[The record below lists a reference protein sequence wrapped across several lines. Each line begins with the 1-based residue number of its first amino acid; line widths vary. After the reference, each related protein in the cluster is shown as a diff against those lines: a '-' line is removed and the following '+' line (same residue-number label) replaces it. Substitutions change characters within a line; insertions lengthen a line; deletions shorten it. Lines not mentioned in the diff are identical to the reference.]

1 MARKTIPFRNTGFGF
16 ASKMKYELRAAI
28 AFRRGNGAL
37 RFPEA
42 RNKVKV
48 HKYFERL
55 AVVSVFA
62 AFAVGAH
69 AAQLD
74 TDARTAIP
82 SDVQQ
87 IIVVDYR
94 AMQNS
99 PAAMDLKSRI
109 LPPELKQL
117 EEALKVSG
125 FNENHDVDELA
136 FAAFRAGGSE
146 QGVRTVGI
154 AQGQF
159 SLPDIMA
166 SFKKKKIKAKLI
178 RTNQLYPMGGSG
190 MTVVFLNPTTMV
202 FGSSDALRSALD
214 ARDGLAPNFL
224 TNQSMVDE
232 MAQVDSQPVWSILD
246 QKGTQF
252 MMKGLLGQASQLTD
266 YDQIKKR
273 LLGSHYTM
281 NFQNGVKFSLQVSTP
296 DTFTAATLS
305 SLLNAAAM
313 YEKVSGTT
321 IEKQA
326 IDATTI
332 DSSAGDLNVNYASS
346 DSQFSALLE
355 SPLFQ
360 TVVK

>member
-1 MARKTIPFRNTGFGF
+1 
-16 ASKMKYELRAAI
+16 MKVL
-28 AFRRGNGAL
+28 
-37 RFPEA
+37 
-42 RNKVKV
+42 KCV
-48 HKYFERL
+48 ERL
-55 AVVSVFA
+55 AVASVFA

-99 PAAMDLKSRI
+99 PAAMDLKARI

-136 FAAFRAGGSE
+136 FAAFRIPGSE
-146 QGVRTVGI
+146 NGVRTVGI

-159 SLPDIMA
+159 SVPDIIA
-166 SFKKKKIKAKLI
+166 SFKKKHIKPKMI
-178 RTNQLYPMGGSG
+178 RANELYPMGASG

-202 FGSSDALRSALD
+202 FGSNDALKPALD

-224 TNQSMVDE
+224 TNQPMLDE
-232 MAQVDSQPVWSILD
+232 MGHVDSQPVWSILD

-252 MMKGLLGQASQLTD
+252 MMKGLLGQASQLAD
-266 YDQIKKR
+266 YDQLKKR
-273 LLGSHYTM
+273 LLASSYTM

-296 DTFTAATLS
+296 DTVTAATLS
-305 SLLNAAAM
+305 SLMNAAAM
-313 YEKVSGTT
+313 YEKVSGSA

-332 DSSAGDLNVNYASS
+332 DSSAGDLEVNYASS
-346 DSQFSALLE
+346 DSQFSALLQ

>member
-1 MARKTIPFRNTGFGF
+1 LEALSE
-16 ASKMKYELRAAI
+16 A
-28 AFRRGNGAL
+28 GN
-37 RFPEA
+37 E
-42 RNKVKV
+42 VKV
-48 HKYFERL
+48 HELIGRL
-55 AVVSVFA
+55 VVASVFA
-62 AFAVGAH
+62 ASVVGAH

-99 PAAMDLKSRI
+99 QAAMDLKARI

-125 FNENHDVDELA
+125 FNENHDVEELA
-136 FAAFRAGGSE
+136 FAAFRTGDGE
-146 QGVRTVGI
+146 NGVRTVGI

-166 SFKKKKIKAKLI
+166 SFKKKGIKPKLI
-178 RTNQLYPMGGSG
+178 RANQLFPMGASG

-202 FGSSDALRSALD
+202 FGSNDALKSALD
-214 ARDGLAPNFL
+214 ARDGLASNFL
-224 TNQSMVDE
+224 SNQAMVDE

-252 MMKGLLGQASQLTD
+252 MMHSLLGQASQIAD
-266 YDQIKKR
+266 YDQVKKR
-273 LLGSHYTM
+273 LMGSHYTM
-281 NFQNGVKFSLQVSTP
+281 NFQNGVKFALQVSTP

-313 YEKVSGTT
+313 YEKVSGTAV
-321 IEKQA
+321 EKQA
-326 IDATTI
+326 IDSTTI
-332 DSSAGDLNVNYASS
+332 DSSGGDLDVNYSSS
-346 DSQFSALLE
+346 DSQFSALLQ

>member
-1 MARKTIPFRNTGFGF
+1 
-16 ASKMKYELRAAI
+16 
-28 AFRRGNGAL
+28 
-37 RFPEA
+37 
-42 RNKVKV
+42 VKV
-48 HKYFERL
+48 HKLIGRL
-55 AVVSVFA
+55 AVGSVFA
-62 AFAVGAH
+62 AFAAGAY

-99 PAAMDLKSRI
+99 PAAMQLKTRV

-117 EEALKVSG
+117 EDALKVSG

-136 FAAFRAGGSE
+136 FAAFRTDQAGGV
-146 QGVRTVGI
+146 QTVGI

-159 SLPDIMA
+159 SLSDIMA
-166 SFKKKKIKAKLI
+166 TFKKKGIKPKLL
-178 RTNQLYPMGGSG
+178 RANKLYPMGASG

-202 FGSSDALRSALD
+202 FGSNDALRYALN
-214 ARDGLAPNFL
+214 ARDGLAQNFL
-224 TNQSMVDE
+224 TNQSMLDQ
-232 MAQVDSQPVWSILD
+232 MAQVDSQPLWSILD

-252 MMKGLLGQASQLTD
+252 MMHGLLGQASQLAD

-273 LLGSHYTM
+273 LLSSRYTM
-281 NFQNGVKFSLQVSTP
+281 NFQNGVKFSLRVSTP
-296 DTFTAATLS
+296 DAFTAASLS

-313 YEKVSGTT
+313 YEKVSGNTV
-321 IEKQA
+321 EKQA

-332 DSSAGDLNVNYASS
+332 DSSAGDLEVNYASS
-346 DSQFSALLE
+346 DSQFTALLQ

>member
-1 MARKTIPFRNTGFGF
+1 
-16 ASKMKYELRAAI
+16 MKVRAQHLRAQT
-28 AFRRGNGAL
+28 GNGAGAPS
-37 RFPEA
+37 RGA
-42 RNKVKV
+42 RNEVK
-48 HKYFERL
+48 KLIERL
-55 AVVSVFA
+55 ALASVFT
-62 AFAVGAH
+62 AFAAGAY

-99 PAAMDLKSRI
+99 PAAMDLKARI

-117 EEALKVSG
+117 EDALKASG
-125 FNENHDVDELA
+125 FNENHDVEELA
-136 FAAFRAGGSE
+136 FAAFRTGSNN
-146 QGVRTVGI
+146 GVQTVGI

-159 SLPDIMA
+159 SVPEILA
-166 SFKKKKIKAKLI
+166 NFKKKGIKPKLI
-178 RTNQLYPMGGSG
+178 RTNQLYPMGASG
-190 MTVVFLNPTTMV
+190 LTVVFLNPTTMI
-202 FGSSDALRSALD
+202 FGSNDALRLALQ

-224 TNQSMVDE
+224 TNQTMVDQ
-232 MAQVDSQPVWSILD
+232 MGRVDSQPVWSILD
-246 QKGTQF
+246 QQGTQF

-273 LLGSHYTM
+273 LLGSRYTM

-305 SLLNAAAM
+305 SLLNAAAI
-313 YEKVSGTT
+313 YEKVSGTA

-332 DSSAGDLNVNYASS
+332 DSNAGDLEVNYASS
-346 DSQFSALLE
+346 DSQFSALLQ

-360 TVVK
+360 NVVK

>member
-1 MARKTIPFRNTGFGF
+1 
-16 ASKMKYELRAAI
+16 MKVRAQI
-28 AFRRGNGAL
+28 RSRIGNGAVA
-37 RFPEA
+37 FPGA
-42 RNKVKV
+42 RNEVK
-48 HKYFERL
+48 KLIERL
-55 AVVSVFA
+55 AMASVFT
-62 AFAVGAH
+62 AFAAGAY

-99 PAAMDLKSRI
+99 PAAMDLKARI

-117 EEALKVSG
+117 EDALKASG
-125 FNENHDVDELA
+125 FNENHDVEELA
-136 FAAFRAGGSE
+136 FAAFRTGSNN
-146 QGVRTVGI
+146 GVQTIGV

-159 SLPDIMA
+159 SVPDILA
-166 SFKKKKIKAKLI
+166 NFKKKGIKPKLI
-178 RTNQLYPMGGSG
+178 RTNQLYPMGASG
-190 MTVVFLNPTTMV
+190 LTVVFLNPTTMI
-202 FGSSDALRSALD
+202 FGSNDALRLALL

-224 TNQSMVDE
+224 TNQTMVDQ
-232 MAQVDSQPVWSILD
+232 MGRVDSQPVWSILD
-246 QKGTQF
+246 QQGTQF
-252 MMKGLLGQASQLTD
+252 MMKGLLGQASQVTD

-273 LLGSHYTM
+273 LLGSRYTM

-305 SLLNAAAM
+305 SLLNAAAI
-313 YEKVSGTT
+313 YEKVSGSA

-332 DSSAGDLNVNYASS
+332 DSNAGDLEVNYASS
-346 DSQFSALLE
+346 NSQFSALLE

-360 TVVK
+360 NVVK